1 MLSSSRRDNG
11 RSSNVLVNVLVIDDV
26 DGRCAND
33 RERGM
38 DAAVVLL
45 TRKRAAT
52 ADAKQSQDGRID
64 SRLSIFKLKIMV
76 GFYCSKTI
84 GLFWPLHL

>member
-1 MLSSSRRDNG
+1 LSSSRRDNG

-45 TRKRAAT
+45 TRKRAAN
-52 ADAKQSQDGRID
+52 ADAK
-64 SRLSIFKLKIMV
+64 
-76 GFYCSKTI
+76 
-84 GLFWPLHL
+84 